1 LPGDLTARVPWILFG
16 FTQDLEKAWRK
27 DPAGVIAAVD
37 ARYQQQN
44 NKAAAATI

>member
-1 LPGDLTARVPWILFG
+1 VPWALFG

-37 ARYQQQN
+37 SRYQQMT
-44 NKAAAATI
+44 NKAAAAAPAAQ